1 MEHWNEIGFQLHR
14 LSTLAKRIVDQTV
27 FPEKEAEKRPTGM
40 HGWIIGYLYDNRHR
54 EVYQRDIQEQFS
66 VRRSTVTGML
76 QLMEKNG
83 LITRHSVPED
93 ARLKRIELTPQ
104 AIEQHKKIMAGFQEV
119 EKRMASGLTEEERK
133 TFLELCGKIAAN
145 LE

>member
-14 LSTLAKRIVDQTV
+14 LDTLAKRMIDQTV
-27 FPEKEAEKRPTGM
+27 FPEKESKKRPTGM
-40 HGWIIGYLYDNRHR
+40 HGWIIGYLYANRNR
-54 EVYQRDIQEQFS
+54 EVYQRDIQEQLS

-93 ARLKRIELTPQ
+93 ARLKRIQLTPQ
-104 AIEQHKKIMAGFQEV
+104 AIEQHEKIMAGFQQM
-119 EKRMASGLTEEERK
+119 EKRISSGLTEEEK
-133 TFLELCGKIAAN
+133 ATFLKLCEKIAAN